1 MIMSI
6 KKSAVK
12 KDERK
17 VNFMNG
23 RKEAVESMGQNQ
35 LTRIAEHPLQINR
48 NMVVLDNLEKGAL
61 RIFEPDGPVY
71 VKHLSGVDYIT
82 GAKLVGEIRMTFLL
96 EEKGVLINHV
106 SCEKGYEE
114 LARPMID
121 QVKHFVEFYDEFEK
135 VGMVDSVHQKW
146 GF

>member
-1 MIMSI
+1 MNI
-6 KKSAVK
+6 KKSALK

-35 LTRIAEHPLQINR
+35 LTRISEHPLQINR
-48 NMVVLDNLEKGAL
+48 TMVVLDNLEKGAL
-61 RIFEPDGPVY
+61 RIFEPDADGPIY
-71 VKHLSGVDYIT
+71 VKHLSGVDWVT
-82 GAKLVGEIRMTFLL
+82 GATLVGEIRTTILL
-96 EEKGVLINHV
+96 EEKGVLINEIF
-106 SCEKGYEE
+106 CEKGYEE

-121 QVKHFVEFYDEFEK
+121 QVHHFVKFHDEFEK